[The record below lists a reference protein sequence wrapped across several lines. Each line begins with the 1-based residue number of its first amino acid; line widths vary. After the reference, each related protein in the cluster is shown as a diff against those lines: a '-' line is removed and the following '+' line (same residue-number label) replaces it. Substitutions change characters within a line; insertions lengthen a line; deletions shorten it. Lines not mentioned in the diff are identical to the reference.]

1 MSYLRDWIELANPPG
16 SRHDE
21 RATRVGRPDRCVPP
35 LQRVFGFLRRFA
47 PIVGL
52 PFLGTVVTKYDDV
65 QEVLARDDVF
75 GVPFGEEIARLNDG
89 EAPGTPFI
97 LGIDDRDAHAKQLAA
112 VMRVFKRADIPAR
125 VTDLCAEKARAIV
138 AGCGGRLE
146 AIGGLVTRI
155 PLEVCKSYYGVAMDD
170 PRQVEAAIAVSG
182 HLFGIPPIE
191 PKDAVDRQAA
201 MVREAVDRALDAALV
216 HRSGRDTIADR
227 LCDLVSEGTL
237 TRKEARAFLIGMIV
251 GFVPT
256 NTIAGGNILEMLLR
270 RRKFLAAAREAAHAG
285 DDDLLAHVL
294 FEALRFMPINFGP
307 FRRCKRDFILADGTA
322 RAKTIRAGDFVLA
335 STMSAMFDRD
345 AVERPYRFVPGRP
358 AANLLHFGFGMHWC
372 VGAFIARAQMAQ
384 TFKPLVMREELE
396 RAGKLRRTFPLIG
409 FPKSLPVRFKP

>member
-21 RATRVGRPDRCVPP
+21 RATRAGRPDRCVPP
-35 LQRVFGFLRRFA
+35 LQRVLGFLRRFA
-47 PIVGL
+47 PIVRL

-65 QEVLARDDVF
+65 QEVLARDDIF

-97 LGIDDRDAHAKQLAA
+97 LGIDDRQDHAEQLAA

-125 VTDLCAEKARAIV
+125 VADLCAEKAREIV
-138 AGCGGRLE
+138 DGCGGRLE

-155 PLEVCKSYYGVAMDD
+155 PLAVCEGYYGVPIAG
-170 PRQVEAAIAVSG
+170 PEQVHALMEVSG
-182 HLFGIPPIE
+182 HLFGVPPIE
-191 PKDAVDRQAA
+191 QKDGIDGQAAILRAAVDH
-201 MVREAVDRALDAALV
+201 ALDAALAQ
-216 HRSGRDTIADR
+216 RSGNDTIADR
-227 LCDLVSEGTL
+227 LCDLVAAGTL
-237 TRKEARAFLIGMIV
+237 TCKEARAFLIGMIV

-256 NTIAGGNILEMLLR
+256 NTMAGGNILEMLLR
-270 RRKFLAAAREAAHAG
+270 RRKFLAAAQDAARAG
-285 DDDLLAHVL
+285 DDDLLGHVL

-307 FRRCKRDFILADGTA
+307 FRRCKRDFILADGTS

-335 STMSAMFDRD
+335 STMSAMFDRG

-358 AANLLHFGFGMHWC
+358 AANLMHFGFGMHWC
-372 VGAFIARAQMAQ
+372 VGAFIARAQVTQML
-384 TFKPLVMREELE
+384 KPLVLREDLE